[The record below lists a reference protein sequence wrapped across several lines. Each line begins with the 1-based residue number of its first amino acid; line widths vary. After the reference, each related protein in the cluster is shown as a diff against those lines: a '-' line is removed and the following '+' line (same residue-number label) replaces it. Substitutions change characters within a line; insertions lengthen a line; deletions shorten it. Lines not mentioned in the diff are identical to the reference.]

1 MIAGLTVRTRHL
13 VIACVA
19 FAVAVL
25 LQEPLDGGLMLYMDS
40 SFAALFALLYT
51 VGRRTDGWT
60 TALLCVVLYGATSLA
75 LSLSEDEALPAELLW
90 GLGLCAPPVLAGRA
104 LRGHRRVRDD
114 LEAAQRSLAEVE
126 VTRAARA
133 VEDERTRIAGELQT
147 VLANDV
153 SAIVVQAEAV
163 HRVLAVG
170 ERDYAADSLRVIED
184 TGREALGEMR
194 RLLGVLRH
202 DVTGPS
208 LAPQPGVSEIAGLAR
223 RGSGDTPAVTVEV
236 AGAPVPVSP
245 GIDLAAFWIAERAVE
260 SAAGAGAQRRATSR
274 RATSAAASCCG
285 DRRPARRH
293 TRATSTCALVAAI
306 RAARICTAARS
317 TPGAPAIGACSTS
330 APAARRRGGSVI
342 AELRRSGSAA
352 PRATCCS
359 SRCCSRSPRP
369 RRSRPHDVPRALV
382 MLGFGSRRLRPARA
396 APCADRRRHAVARH
410 RCDRP
415 RS

>member
-1 MIAGLTVRTRHL
+1 MIAALVVRTPHL
-13 VIACVA
+13 AIACVA

-25 LQEPLDGGLMLYMDS
+25 LQEPLGGGLMQYMDS

-60 TALLCVVLYGATSLA
+60 TVLLCVVLYGATSVA

-104 LRGHRRVRDD
+104 LRSHRRVRDE

-202 DVTGPS
+202 DVAGPS

-223 RGSGDTPAVTVEV
+223 RGGGDTPAVTVEV

-260 SAAGAGAQRRATSR
+260 SAAGAGARDVHV
-274 RATSAAASCCG
+274 AARYERGRIVLRVTDDRPPSHAS
-285 DRRPARRH
+285 DVDA
-293 TRATSTCALVAAI
+293 ALVAAI
-306 RAARICTAARS
+306 RARADLY
-317 TPGAPAIGACSTS
+317 
-330 APAARRRGGSVI
+330 GGHVH
-342 AELRRSGSAA
+342 AG
-352 PRATCCS
+352 RA
-359 SRCCSRSPRP
+359 
-369 RRSRPHDVPRALV
+369 D
-382 MLGFGSRRLRPARA
+382 
-396 APCADRRRHAVARH
+396 DRRVLDVSLPLRGAEVAA
-410 RCDRP
+410 
-415 RS
+415 

>member
-1 MIAGLTVRTRHL
+1 MTIGERLRSRVLGLDELWIDLALAGTVAVWFAVELLTRDPQGTDRLATGATGVVVIAALVVRTPHL
-13 VIACVA
+13 AIACVA
-19 FAVAVL
+19 FAVAML
-25 LQEPLDGGLMLYMDS
+25 LQEPLGGGLMQYMDS

-104 LRGHRRVRDD
+104 LRGHRRVRDE

-202 DVTGPS
+202 DVAGPS
-208 LAPQPGVSEIAGLAR
+208 LAPQPGVSEIARLAR
-223 RGSGDTPAVTVEV
+223 RGGGDTPAVTVEV

-260 SAAGAGAQRRATSR
+260 SAAGAGAQDVRV
-274 RATSAAASCCG
+274 AARYERGRIVLRVTDDRPPSHAS
-285 DRRPARRH
+285 DVDA
-293 TRATSTCALVAAI
+293 ALVAAI
-306 RAARICTAARS
+306 RARADLYGGQVHAGRADERRVLDVSLPLRGAEAA
-317 TPGAPAIGACSTS
+317 A
-330 APAARRRGGSVI
+330 
-342 AELRRSGSAA
+342 
-352 PRATCCS
+352 
-359 SRCCSRSPRP
+359 
-369 RRSRPHDVPRALV
+369 
-382 MLGFGSRRLRPARA
+382 
-396 APCADRRRHAVARH
+396 
-410 RCDRP
+410 
-415 RS
+415 

>member
-1 MIAGLTVRTRHL
+1 MTIGERLRSRVLGLDQRWIDLALAGTVALWFTIELLTRDPQGTDRVATAATGLL
-13 VIACVA
+13 VIAALVVRTPHL
-19 FAVAVL
+19 AVACCVFAAAVL
-25 LQEPLDGGLMLYMDS
+25 VQEPLDGGLMVYMDS

-51 VGRRTDGWT
+51 VGRRTDGGT

-75 LSLSEDEALPAELLW
+75 LSMSEDEGLPAELLW

-104 LRGHRRVRDD
+104 LRSHRRVRDE
-114 LEAAQRSLAEVE
+114 LEAAQRSLAEVQE
-126 VTRAARA
+126 TRAARA

-202 DVTGPS
+202 DVDGPS

-223 RGSGDTPAVTVEV
+223 RGAGDAPAVTVEM
-236 AGAPVPVSP
+236 AGEPVWVSP

-260 SAAGAGAQRRATSR
+260 SAAEAGAQDVHVTARYERTR
-274 RATSAAASCCG
+274 IVLRVTDDRPPTHAS
-285 DRRPARRH
+285 DVDA
-293 TRATSTCALVAAI
+293 ALVAAM
-306 RAARICTAARS
+306 R
-317 TPGAPAIGACSTS
+317 
-330 APAARRRGGSVI
+330 
-342 AELRRSGSAA
+342 
-352 PRATCCS
+352 
-359 SRCCSRSPRP
+359 
-369 RRSRPHDVPRALV
+369 
-382 MLGFGSRRLRPARA
+382 ARA
-396 APCADRRRHAVARH
+396 DLYGGHVHAGRADDRRVLDVSLPLRGAEVAA
-410 RCDRP
+410 
-415 RS
+415 

>member
-1 MIAGLTVRTRHL
+1 MGLARDYGARMTIGERLRSRVLRLDQRWIDLALAGTVAVWFVVELLTRDPQGTDRLATGATGLVVIAALVVRTRHL
-13 VIACVA
+13 AIACIA

-25 LQEPLDGGLMLYMDS
+25 LQEPLGGGLMQYMDS

-60 TALLCVVLYGATSLA
+60 TVLLCVLLYGATSAA

-104 LRGHRRVRDD
+104 LRSHRRVRDE

-133 VEDERTRIAGELQT
+133 VEDERTRIAAELQT

-202 DVTGPS
+202 DVAGPS

-223 RGSGDTPAVTVEV
+223 RGTGDAPAVTVEV

-260 SAAGAGAQRRATSR
+260 SAAGAGARDVHV
-274 RATSAAASCCG
+274 AARYERGRIVLRVTDDRPPSHAS
-285 DRRPARRH
+285 DVDA
-293 TRATSTCALVAAI
+293 ALAAAI
-306 RAARICTAARS
+306 RARADLY
-317 TPGAPAIGACSTS
+317 
-330 APAARRRGGSVI
+330 GGHVH
-342 AELRRSGSAA
+342 AG
-352 PRATCCS
+352 RA
-359 SRCCSRSPRP
+359 
-369 RRSRPHDVPRALV
+369 D
-382 MLGFGSRRLRPARA
+382 
-396 APCADRRRHAVARH
+396 DRRVLDVSLPLRGAEVAA
-410 RCDRP
+410 
-415 RS
+415 

>member
-1 MIAGLTVRTRHL
+1 MTIGERLRSRVLGLDEPWIDLALAGTVAVWFVVELLTRDPQGTDRLATAATGLVVIGALVVRTPHL
-13 VIACVA
+13 AIACLA

-25 LQEPLDGGLMLYMDS
+25 LQEPLDGGLMHYMDS

-75 LSLSEDEALPAELLW
+75 LTLSEDEALPAELLW

-104 LRGHRRVRDD
+104 LRSHRRVRDE

-133 VEDERTRIAGELQT
+133 VEDDRTRIAGELQT

-202 DVTGPS
+202 DAAGPS
-208 LAPQPGVSEIAGLAR
+208 LAPQPGVSETAGLAR
-223 RGSGDTPAVTVEV
+223 RGGGDAPAVTVEV
-236 AGAPVPVSP
+236 AGAPLPVSP

-260 SAAGAGAQRRATSR
+260 SAAGAGAHDVHV
-274 RATSAAASCCG
+274 AARYERGRIVLRVTDDRPPSHAS
-285 DRRPARRH
+285 DVDA
-293 TRATSTCALVAAI
+293 ALVAAI
-306 RAARICTAARS
+306 RARADLYSGQVHAGRADERRVLDVSLPLRGAEAA
-317 TPGAPAIGACSTS
+317 A
-330 APAARRRGGSVI
+330 
-342 AELRRSGSAA
+342 
-352 PRATCCS
+352 
-359 SRCCSRSPRP
+359 
-369 RRSRPHDVPRALV
+369 
-382 MLGFGSRRLRPARA
+382 
-396 APCADRRRHAVARH
+396 
-410 RCDRP
+410 
-415 RS
+415 